1 MQEKKLRSSRGSCD
15 KVLKITQISQVQS
28 PFSTFNHTSPSCP
41 HHPSYPSKES
51 CQWTQVS
58 TYHHTDT
65 KCSSSRGMQKFT
77 AFTLEGALP
86 WNQKGIC
93 QLICTLQRTQ
103 SLITCIQNKTKKRLN
118 QLFAEAIKVP
128 ADVGTL
134 LQLSVL
140 SASQLSSPLG
150 DYEPKE
156 ALKKNKTRHCDFL
169 DRSSHFS
176 TRNKYYTH
184 LSISS

>member
-1 MQEKKLRSSRGSCD
+1 
-15 KVLKITQISQVQS
+15 
-28 PFSTFNHTSPSCP
+28 
-41 HHPSYPSKES
+41 
-51 CQWTQVS
+51 
-58 TYHHTDT
+58 
-65 KCSSSRGMQKFT
+65 MQKFT

-93 QLICTLQRTQ
+93 QLICTLQGTQ

-156 ALKKNKTRHCDFL
+156 ALKKK
-169 DRSSHFS
+169 
-176 TRNKYYTH
+176 
-184 LSISS
+184 